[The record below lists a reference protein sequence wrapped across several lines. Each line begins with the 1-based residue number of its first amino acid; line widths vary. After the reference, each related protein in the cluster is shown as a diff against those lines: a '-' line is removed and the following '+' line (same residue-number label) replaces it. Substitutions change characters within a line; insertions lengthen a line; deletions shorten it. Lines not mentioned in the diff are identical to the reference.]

1 MSKLSVPFLP
11 LIGEFLGT
19 FLFILSIL
27 ITGSPL
33 MIGISLALIIYILSD
48 ISGGHINPAVSL
60 AFFLKGDL
68 SPLKFIMYV
77 VVQLLGATVSLY
89 TFNSFA

>member
-1 MSKLSVPFLP
+1 MSKLSLPVLP

-48 ISGGHINPAVSL
+48 ISGGHVNPAVSL
-60 AFFLKGDL
+60 AFFLKGDMT
-68 SPLKFIMYV
+68 PLKFITYV
-77 VVQLLGATVSLY
+77 VVQLLGASASLY
-89 TFNSFA
+89 TFNAFA

>member
-1 MSKLSVPFLP
+1 MKLSLPILP

-27 ITGSPL
+27 LTGNSIL
-33 MIGISLALIIYILSD
+33 IGLSLTLIIYILST
-48 ISGGHINPAVSL
+48 ISGGHVNPAVSL

-68 SPLKFIMYV
+68 TPLMFFSYV
-77 VVQLLGATVSLY
+77 VVQLLGATASLY
-89 TFNSFA
+89 TFNAFA

>member
-33 MIGISLALIIYILSD
+33 MIGIFLALIIYILSD
-48 ISGGHINPAVSL
+48 ISGGHVNPAVSL

-68 SPLKFIMYV
+68 SPIKFITYV
-77 VVQLLGATVSLY
+77 VVQLLGATASLY
-89 TFNSFA
+89 TFNAFA